1 MKKILT
7 RWMRGGVLACAI
19 VISFAACSNSEFD
32 GRTDTVYS
40 LETPSVS
47 AKAYPGVNVVSWKPV
62 TGAKSYRLEIFEDGV
77 KVGEISKP
85 SNPIWHTAFLSNGVS
100 DQFEEEERQVVGVG
114 LRNGKKYTY
123 YVEAVSST
131 NPGTA
136 EREAYAKNSR
146 GEASATAIVPP
157 AGTSA
162 LLLPAFEG
170 GYDGKEVN
178 VENAEKKIKDD
189 KFVVSSENISVSAEK
204 SNIYINFPSKAYLSY
219 GISLLGNDLPDEAN
233 VGGTWGKWLANSQ
246 SNNTNIAENIRVFNP
261 GEYKVK
267 ISVKSLNNVYV
278 KAEDKYYDRYNYDN
292 YLESVVVSNETVTI
306 ESLNLSEQTGNV
318 TAKYLADGKT
328 AQVSFEPAKKDE
340 VYVPASWYKV
350 YRHVKGEYETTE
362 VTTGIKETL
371 SETSKKTYYVEDAI
385 ADNKQVY
392 EYIVVV
398 ENDGKYGNS
407 KTATLNIDT
416 NLSVVEPTTDVT
428 AEYLYNVN
436 HFATGA
442 DNTVRISFE
451 PAKKDGK
458 PVPTSWYKVYR
469 AEILK
474 EEVKN
479 ANGNVTTPEEVSLV
493 QIEVTSATNKI
504 LLDDKDPGTYV
515 VYDKVADPAKAYKY
529 TVVVENDGN
538 FKVRTGT
545 LGKATKPTF
554 AINITGYSEIDSVYN
569 DIEWTFSVGRTEF
582 DVKDITVY
590 LLMTSDKQETPKI
603 NEVIA
608 KGERLSNFTKV
619 RGSDYTYV
627 VSKKSLSDGYAYI
640 VVTATCDGYEN
651 AISNLYET
659 EIAKPT
665 N

>member
-1 MKKILT
+1 M
-7 RWMRGGVLACAI
+7 
-19 VISFAACSNSEFD
+19 
-32 GRTDTVYS
+32 YS
-40 LETPSVS
+40 LEKPSVT

-62 TGAKSYRLEIFEDGV
+62 TGANSY
-77 KVGEISKP
+77 KVTVYEEGAYKGP
-85 SNPIWHTAFLSNGVS
+85 LSNTSGNS
-100 DQFEEEERQVVGVG
+100 GWDTDLE
-114 LRNGKKYTY
+114 NGKNYTY
-123 YVEAVSST
+123 YVEAMSNS
-131 NPGTA
+131 NPATM
-136 EREAYAKNSR
+136 ERDAYAMNSR
-146 GEASATAIVPP
+146 GEASVKAIVPP
-157 AGTSA
+157 ANTKS
-162 LLLPAFEG
+162 LELPAYEG
-170 GYDGKEVN
+170 GYDGKN
-178 VENAEKKIKDD
+178 VKT
-189 KFVVSSENISVSAEK
+189 VSENDEWVVKPANIKAEVLNDKVYVS
-204 SNIYINFPSKAYLSY
+204 FPMKAYLNY
-219 GISLLGNDLPDEAN
+219 N
-233 VGGTWGKWLANSQ
+233 V
-246 SNNTNIAENIRVFNP
+246 
-261 GEYKVK
+261 
-267 ISVKSLNNVYV
+267 
-278 KAEDKYYDRYNYDN
+278 KYYDNDLLPHDKNVNDGTTVADYWGVRVISDKNAN
-292 YLESVVVSNETVTI
+292 NVVGKTSFTITSAGKYQIAVVAKACGDYADSDEVVREELVTI
-306 ESLNLSEQTGNV
+306 EKLDVTDTGNV

-350 YRHVKGEYETTE
+350 YRRAKGEYETTE

-428 AEYLYNVN
+428 AEYLYDVN
-436 HFATGA
+436 HFATDA

-515 VYDKVADPAKAYKY
+515 VYDKITAPAKAYKY

-538 FKVRTGT
+538 FKVRTGK
-545 LGKATKPTF
+545 LNAETKSTF
-554 AINITGYSEIDSVYN
+554 DIAVGNGTEKTAYN
-569 DIEWTFSVGRTEF
+569 DIEWEITVDNFGFNPE
-582 DVKDITVY
+582 DVKNVKDVTAY
-590 LLMTSDKQETPKI
+590 LLVTKTTQETPKA

-608 KGERLSNFTKV
+608 KGEKLAVPARDSDRSDDESYVYKASKSNV
-619 RGSDYTYV
+619 PDGHAYV
-627 VSKKSLSDGYAYI
+627 
-640 VVTATCDGYEN
+640 VVTAACDGYEN
-651 AISNLYET
+651 AISNVSKT
-659 EIAKPT
+659 EIKKD
-665 N
+665 

>member
-1 MKKILT
+1 M
-7 RWMRGGVLACAI
+7 
-19 VISFAACSNSEFD
+19 
-32 GRTDTVYS
+32 YS

-47 AKAYPGVNVVSWKPV
+47 AKAYPGVNVISWKPV
-62 TGAKSYRLEIFEDGV
+62 TGAKSY
-77 KVGEISKP
+77 KVTVYEEGAYKGS
-85 SNPIWHTAFLSNGVS
+85 LSNIS
-100 DQFEEEERQVVGVG
+100 DNSCWDTD
-114 LRNGKKYTY
+114 LKNGKNYTY

-136 EREAYAKNSR
+136 DREAYAMNSR
-146 GEASATAIVPP
+146 GEASVKAIVPP
-157 AGTSA
+157 ANTKS
-162 LLLPAFEG
+162 LELPAYEG
-170 GYDGKEVN
+170 GYDGKN
-178 VENAEKKIKDD
+178 VKT
-189 KFVVSSENISVSAEK
+189 VSENDEWVVKPANIKAEVLNDKVYVS
-204 SNIYINFPSKAYLSY
+204 FPMKAYLNY
-219 GISLLGNDLPDEAN
+219 N
-233 VGGTWGKWLANSQ
+233 V
-246 SNNTNIAENIRVFNP
+246 
-261 GEYKVK
+261 
-267 ISVKSLNNVYV
+267 
-278 KAEDKYYDRYNYDN
+278 KYYDNDLLPHDKNVNNGTTLLISYGNVQVISDKN
-292 YLESVVVSNETVTI
+292 ANNVVGKTSFTITSAGKYQIAVVAKACGDYADSDEVVREELVTI
-306 ESLNLSEQTGNV
+306 EKLNLSEQTGNV

-350 YRHVKGEYETTE
+350 YRRAKGEYETTE

-371 SETSKKTYYVEDAI
+371 SVKEVEKADGSKTTINDAKYYYVEDTI

-407 KTATLNIDT
+407 KTATLNIET
-416 NLSVVEPTTDVT
+416 NLSVVEPTGNDAKVT

-442 DNTVRISFE
+442 DNTVRILFK
-451 PAKKDGK
+451 PAQKDGN

-474 EEVKN
+474 EAVEDD
-479 ANGNVTTPEEVSLV
+479 NGKVETPEEVSLV

-515 VYDKVADPAKAYKY
+515 VYDKITDPAKAYKY

-545 LGKATKPTF
+545 LGKETKPKF
-554 AINITGYSEIDSVYN
+554 NITVEDGKKVDGVYN
-569 DIEWTFSVGRTEF
+569 DIEWTFTVGATDF

-590 LLMTSDKQETPKI
+590 LLMTSDKQQAPEK

-608 KGERLSNFTKV
+608 KGEKLSNFAKV
-619 RGSDYTYV
+619 KASDDYV
-627 VSKKSLSDGYAYI
+627 VSKKNVSVGKAYV
-640 VVTATCDGYEN
+640 VVTAACDGYEN
-651 AISNLYET
+651 AISNVSKT
-659 EIAKPT
+659 EIKKD
-665 N
+665 